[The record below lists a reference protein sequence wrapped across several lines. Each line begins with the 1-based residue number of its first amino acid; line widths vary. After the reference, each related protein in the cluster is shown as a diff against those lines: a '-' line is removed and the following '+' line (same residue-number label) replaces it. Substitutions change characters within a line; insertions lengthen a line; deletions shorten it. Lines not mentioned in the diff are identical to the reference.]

1 MKYRFIPAF
10 VMLLAGLVCCIMS
23 IIQRWNVTY
32 SLIALI
38 LVLIVFYLIGQ
49 IAAQIVGKVVAE
61 HEAIVKAELEEKRR
75 LEEEKRNAEIKAKE
89 EAEKLGGQSENNPLG
104 DDKSDKH

>member
-23 IIQRWNVTY
+23 IVQGWEVMY

-38 LVLIVFYLIGQ
+38 IVLIVFYIIGQ
-49 IAAQIVGKVVAE
+49 IAAQIVGKVAAE
-61 HEAIVKAELEEKRR
+61 HEAMVKAERERFEAEEEAGRLAEEMK
-75 LEEEKRNAEIKAKE
+75 LEEEDGTEGESRR
-89 EAEKLGGQSENNPLG
+89 EADSE
-104 DDKSDKH
+104 